1 MRTAIAVVKPS
12 PSAWLCLI
20 PSPPLTLTPGSRL
33 SVPNMKETNTLHGRA
48 VLITGGGTGI
58 GRATARQFA
67 AAGAEVL
74 IIGRTAERLAETAKE
89 HPRIR
94 TFVADVA
101 SPDAPAAIVAAA
113 LDAFGRI
120 DVLVNNAAITR
131 PAPLGAIDRKVA
143 EEQLATNLLAP
154 VFLTQHALPHLEDGG
169 TIVNVTSN
177 PPHYGWANNSIYGS
191 TKVALDFLTHT
202 WAVELAHRGIRVVSV
217 APGITATPVLSH
229 AGFSDEQIAV
239 AGKELRARIPLGRV
253 AQPEEISWWI
263 VNAVRPE
270 AGYLTGTI
278 VRVDG
283 GLSASG

>member
-1 MRTAIAVVKPS
+1 ME
-12 PSAWLCLI
+12 
-20 PSPPLTLTPGSRL
+20 
-33 SVPNMKETNTLHGRA
+33 ETNTLHGRA

-58 GRATARQFA
+58 GRATAQQFA
-67 AAGAEVL
+67 ALGAEVL
-74 IIGRTAERLAETAKE
+74 IVGRTAERLAETAKE

-101 SPDAPAAIVAAA
+101 EPKAPADIVAAV
-113 LDAFGRI
+113 LEAFGRI
-120 DVLVNNAAITR
+120 DALVNNAAITR

-154 VFLTQHALPHLEDGG
+154 VFLTQHALPHLEAGG

-177 PPHYGWANNSIYGS
+177 PPHSGWPNNSVYGS

-202 WAVELAHRGIRVVSV
+202 WAVELAQRGIRVLSV

-229 AGFSDEQIAV
+229 AGFSDEQIAA
-239 AGKELRARIPLGRV
+239 AGKELRARIPLGRI
-253 AQPEEISWWI
+253 AQPKEIAWWI
-263 VNAVRPE
+263 VNATRPE

-278 VRVDG
+278 IRVDG
-283 GLSASG
+283 GLSAAG

>member
-1 MRTAIAVVKPS
+1 ME
-12 PSAWLCLI
+12 
-20 PSPPLTLTPGSRL
+20 
-33 SVPNMKETNTLHGRA
+33 ETNTLRGRA

-58 GRATARQFA
+58 GRAAAQQFA
-67 AAGAEVL
+67 AVGAEVL
-74 IIGRTAERLAETAKE
+74 IIGRTAERLAETAGE
-89 HPRIR
+89 HPNIR
-94 TFVADVA
+94 TFVADIA
-101 SPDAPAAIVAAA
+101 APNAPAGIVAAA

-154 VFLTQHALPHLEDGG
+154 MFLTQHALPHLAAGG
-169 TIVNVTSN
+169 VIVNVTSN
-177 PPHYGWANNSIYGS
+177 PPHYGWPGNSVYGS

-202 WAVELAHRGIRVVSV
+202 WAVELAQRGIRVVSV

-229 AGFSDEQIAV
+229 AGFSDEQIAA

-253 AQPEEISWWI
+253 AQPKEIAWWI
-263 VNAVRPE
+263 VNVARTE
-270 AGYLTGTI
+270 AGYLNGTV

-283 GLSASG
+283 GLSAGG